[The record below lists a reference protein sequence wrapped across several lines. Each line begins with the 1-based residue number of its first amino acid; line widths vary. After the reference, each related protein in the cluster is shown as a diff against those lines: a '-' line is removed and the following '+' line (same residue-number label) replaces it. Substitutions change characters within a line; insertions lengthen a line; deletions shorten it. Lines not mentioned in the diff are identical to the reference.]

1 MAFMVPYG
9 FRFNP
14 KDQEIIYL
22 LLKKANGSRLPV
34 DEGLIQECDLF
45 GKEEPWEIFGQ
56 GMEKTRYFFTRLK
69 KKSKRNGCNFVRTAG
84 KGTWKGQDGRGCN
97 PITDHK
103 GSIIGFKKNLVY
115 KGKGTDTNGRW
126 LMKEYHLDGV
136 SLEPQPKFNDY
147 VLCRIRKK
155 DDGRKQEKQT
165 DKPIIHQVAN
175 VGFKAK
181 ASSTMES
188 NIPCLIDYELPNLSV
203 PADAARM
210 ESIARDWMTKYS
222 YFNSKESRI
231 DRGGDQRIARLG
243 TENCVPEGV
252 STRFTQDDEA
262 EFWRDFAPI
271 LKSFSDEGFGGRL
284 WTESGQSR

>member
-22 LLKKANGSRLPV
+22 LLRKANGNPLPV
-34 DEGLIQECDLF
+34 DEGLIQERELF

-56 GMEKTRYFFTRLK
+56 GMEKTCYFFTRLK

-97 PITDHK
+97 PITNHK
-103 GSIIGFKKNLVY
+103 GRIIGFKKNL
-115 KGKGTDTNGRW
+115 K
-126 LMKEYHLDGV
+126 
-136 SLEPQPKFNDY
+136 PQPKFNDY

-175 VGFKAK
+175 VGFKAE

-231 DRGGDQRIARLG
+231 DRGGDQRMARLG